1 MKSEKETPKHE
12 GHFIRTLNY
21 LKEHYTDDARLDRIA
36 EEAGL
41 SPWHWHRIY
50 RSLMCE
56 TMHETVKRRRL
67 YRAARLIA
75 YSDKPFADIA
85 RECGYNNAQSFAR
98 SFRKAYGMLPQQYRD
113 HRVSYSHPVSIEDR
127 AAVPVAMLAHPG
139 DCQQIG
145 DSFDHLAA
153 LLCLRGAPLLQR
165 AFSIHEVQN
174 PEDGEKYVATS
185 ITGASPSEPLA
196 LADIRANYL
205 CESLTAGE
213 IAAGRYAVLH
223 YRGTYVDLDRVFVW
237 FMEEWFP
244 GQGLQIASDRAIVIE
259 YLFNLDCAQRR
270 AEICLPL
277 VE

>member
-139 DCQQIG
+139 DCQQIARRCY
-145 DSFDHLAA
+145 S
-153 LLCLRGAPLLQR
+153 APSASTR
-165 AFSIHEVQN
+165 CRTRKMARN
-174 PEDGEKYVATS
+174 TS
-185 ITGASPSEPLA
+185 PPASPA
-196 LADIRANYL
+196 LPPVSHSP
-205 CESLTAGE
+205 SLTSAPTTS
-213 IAAGRYAVLH
+213 ANR
-223 YRGTYVDLDRVFVW
+223 
-237 FMEEWFP
+237 
-244 GQGLQIASDRAIVIE
+244 
-259 YLFNLDCAQRR
+259 
-270 AEICLPL
+270 
-277 VE
+277 